1 MSKYRPGQRVA
12 LEFPMPETRYAIAK
26 IATRFED
33 HDGCQVFQW
42 FVQDA
47 EITDPITGRASV
59 VGQFYTRED
68 AVKHVEKLVRC

>member
-12 LEFPMPETRYAIAK
+12 LEFPTPETRYTIAK

-47 EITDPITGRASV
+47 EITDPITGRAGV
-59 VGQFYTRED
+59 IGQFYRRED
-68 AVKHVEKLVRC
+68 AVAYALNLR